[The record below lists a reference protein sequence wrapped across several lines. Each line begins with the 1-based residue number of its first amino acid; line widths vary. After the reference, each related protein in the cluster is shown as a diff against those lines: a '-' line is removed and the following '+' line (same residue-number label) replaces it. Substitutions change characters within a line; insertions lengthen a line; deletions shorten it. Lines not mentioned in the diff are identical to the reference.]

1 MMNLLSKMS
10 DRVRLLGALADP
22 TRLRILSA
30 LKETELS
37 VAELQEVL
45 GVGQSRISN
54 HLSLLKGVGLVRDR
68 REGQKAYYR
77 RAEAP
82 SGALREAWSFAE
94 GAAAELATKAR
105 DVEALRLVLSQRQEK
120 SKRYFDAV
128 AGRLGKKYCPGRSW
142 EAVGRLLLALAPRET
157 FADLGAGEGLIS
169 QLLAARA
176 KKVIAVDNSPRM
188 VEVGRDLAK
197 RSGLRNLEYRL
208 GDLENP
214 PIKPGSVDVAILSQ
228 ALHHAVHPPKALDAA
243 FKILRPGGRVLIL
256 DLAEHSFEAARELY
270 ADIWLGFAPVDL
282 GRMMREAGFEGVSVE
297 IVAREKEGPGFQT
310 LLAVGHKPD

>member
-1 MMNLLSKMS
+1 M
-10 DRVRLLGALADP
+10 GALADP
-22 TRLRILSA
+22 TRLRILYA
-30 LKETELS
+30 LKENELS

-77 RAEAP
+77 RAEVP
-82 SGALREAWSFAE
+82 SGALKEAWAFAE
-94 GAAAELATKAR
+94 GAAAELATKSR
-105 DVEALRLVLSQRQEK
+105 DTESLHLVLSHRQEK

-188 VEVGRDLAK
+188 VEVGSDLAK
-197 RSGLRNLEYRL
+197 RSGLKNLEYRL

-214 PIKPGSVDVAILSQ
+214 PIKAGSVDVTILSQ
-228 ALHHAVHPPKALDAA
+228 ALHHAVQPPKALEAA

-256 DLAEHSFEAARELY
+256 DLVEHNFEAARELY
-270 ADIWLGFAPVDL
+270 ADVWLGFAPSDL

-310 LLAVGHKPD
+310 LLAVGHKPA

>member
-1 MMNLLSKMS
+1 M
-10 DRVRLLGALADP
+10 GALADP
-22 TRLRILSA
+22 TRLRILYA
-30 LKETELS
+30 LKENELS

-82 SGALREAWSFAE
+82 AGALKEAWAFAE
-94 GAAAELATKAR
+94 GAAAELATKTR
-105 DVEALRLVLSQRQEK
+105 DAEALRLVLSQRQEK

-142 EAVGRLLLALAPRET
+142 EAVGRLFLALAPRET

-197 RSGLRNLEYRL
+197 RSGLKNLEYRL
-208 GDLENP
+208 GDLEDP

-228 ALHHAVHPPKALDAA
+228 ALHHAIHPPKALEAA
-243 FKILRPGGRVLIL
+243 SKILRPGGRLLIL
-256 DLAEHSFEAARELY
+256 DLVEHNFEAARELY
-270 ADIWLGFAPVDL
+270 ADVWLGFAPSEL
-282 GRMMREAGFEGVSVE
+282 GKMIREAGFEGVSVE

-310 LLAVGHKPD
+310 LLAVGHKPA

>member
-1 MMNLLSKMS
+1 MS

-22 TRLRILSA
+22 TRLRILFA

-68 REGQKAYYR
+68 REGQRSYYR
-77 RAEAP
+77 RGEAP
-82 SGALREAWSFAE
+82 SVALKEAWSFAE
-94 GAAAELATKAR
+94 GAAMELATKAR
-105 DVEALRLVLSQRQEK
+105 DSEALRLVLSHRQEK

-176 KKVIAVDNSPRM
+176 RKVIAVDNSPRM

-197 RSGLRNLEYRL
+197 RSGLKNLEYRL

-228 ALHHAVHPPKALDAA
+228 ALHHAIHPPKALEAA
-243 FKILRPGGRVLIL
+243 FKILHPGGRVLIL
-256 DLAEHSFEAARELY
+256 DLAEHNFEAARELY
-270 ADIWLGFAPVDL
+270 ADIWLGFAPADL
-282 GRMMREAGFEGVSVE
+282 GKMMREAGFEGVSVE

-310 LLAVGHKPD
+310 ILAVGHKPA